1 MAKAKFDDIVKQ
13 LKDKNQADKQRGD
26 QLTDQQ
32 NIVRSLDAVQ
42 NAVIK
47 SIAVLI
53 QAMAEDT
60 QKVEITNHK
69 EQLDTIKTPDALQGA
84 KMVEYCIKDLQ
95 RVVEDKDVDLSG
107 VVTHLEGI
115 HGVLERLPTEYP
127 EMPEYPQEM
136 AVTGLN
142 DLSKKLDGLTAEIKK
157 LKLDPKID
165 VQTPEVKI
173 DLSKELKQI
182 EEAIQSIDIV
192 IPEHPETD
200 LTPLLGA
207 MNAVQ
212 TAVRE
217 IEIPVP
223 NFRGA
228 EIVSELKKLRG
239 FDIPEYD
246 EIDLSYTGDNL
257 TGVVYKQDGATV
269 ATLSLSYTG
278 GNLTN
283 VTIS

>member
-1 MAKAKFDDIVKQ
+1 MADFDTIVKQ
-13 LKDKNQADKQRGD
+13 LKEKNQANKKRGTELDD
-26 QLTDQQ
+26 QK
-32 NIVRSLDAVQ
+32 NIVQSLDAVQ
-42 NAVIK
+42 NAVIR
-47 SIAVLI
+47 SIAVLV
-53 QAMAEDT
+53 QTMLEDT
-60 QKVEITNHK
+60 QKVEITNHP
-69 EQLDTIKTPDALQGA
+69 EQLDTVKTPDAIQGA

-95 RVVEDKDVDLSG
+95 RVVENKDVDLSG
-107 VVTHLEGI
+107 VLTHLEGI

-136 AVTGLN
+136 AVKGLN
-142 DLSKKLDGLTAEIKK
+142 DLSKKLDGLVGEVKK
-157 LKLDPKID
+157 LKLDPKIN
-165 VQTPEVKI
+165 VSAPEVKI

-182 EEAIQSIDIV
+182 EEAIQRIDIV
-192 IPEHPETD
+192 LPEQKETD

-217 IEIPVP
+217 IEIPIP

-228 EIVSELKKLRG
+228 EVVSELKKLRG

-246 EIDLSYTGDNL
+246 EIDLGYTGDNL
-257 TGVVYKQDGATV
+257 TTVVYKQDSATV
-269 ATLSLSYTG
+269 ATLNLSYTG